1 MMPEFLALA
10 AVVGLAI
17 AVGPRRARRVAIVSC
32 ERASEWVEASVVA
45 LHGRLDIVEGKAGG
59 GAAGP

>member
-1 MMPEFLALA
+1 MMPGLLALA

-17 AVGPRRARRVAIVSC
+17 AVGLRRARRDLRVAIVSC

-45 LHGRLDIVEGKAGG
+45 LHGRLPV
-59 GAAGP
+59 